1 MNIKQIKSEIEKLSL
16 MLSSWEGAEQVST
29 IELDIVLDKLKA
41 IYNAVRFDEIIEPS
55 APVVIPPVA
64 PEPAAETKEE
74 EAESDEKEVEVEII
88 FAEDEFSEEELL
100 DEEPADENPVS
111 DFIAVTVAS
120 ALTDVTVNEEIAEE
134 PVPAVIAEPEPIAPV
149 IEEVV
154 AVEPQPVVVAEPEP
168 IVAAEPVIETPI
180 EKPAEKPAEEPKR
193 PMDSLFNMDEVRRQP
208 RSKHQRM
215 MSIYNNSQPRQEKV
229 VDISKIFNMDID
241 EPEESKPAEVAAK
254 PQPKEVVAKSAPAPA
269 VEEKPATL
277 ADAIP
282 TPQTLADTLAAPT
295 PLADEINHS
304 RLRSLRNGIGLND
317 KFLMIR
323 DLFDGDGDAYEE
335 AINALDE
342 LETLDD
348 CMIHIIENYAWN
360 PDSEGSKFIMQL
372 LERKLS

>member
-1 MNIKQIKSEIEKLSL
+1 

-29 IELDIVLDKLKA
+29 IERDIVLDKLKA

-55 APVVIPPVA
+55 APTVIPPVA

-100 DEEPADENPVS
+100 DEEPADKNPVS
-111 DFIAVTVAS
+111 DFIAATVAS
-120 ALTDVTVNEEIAEE
+120 ALTDVTANEEIAEE
-134 PVPAVIAEPEPIAPV
+134 PAPVVAEPEPIVAPEPIAPV

-193 PMDSLFNMDEVRRQP
+193 PMDSLFNIDEVRRQP

-254 PQPKEVVAKSAPAPA
+254 PQHKEVVAKSAPAPA

-282 TPQTLADTLAAPT
+282 APQTLADTLAAPT